1 MASAVTSTRPTIF
14 PSLHADFLLNTST
27 TSQPHCSH
35 VQPQRRGDGPP
46 EPSESGPAAFRMHLL
61 QAAVSIF
68 FFSFPRHILARSVAK
83 LTVLHQS
90 RESPTRKSHAFFFF
104 FFFLTHGSSYGS
116 VRRFLRLLASHF
128 KTIAFGELWQQHP
141 PATCVDQ
148 LPVSVYA

>member
-46 EPSESGPAAFRMHLL
+46 EPSKSGPAAFRMHLL
-61 QAAVSIF
+61 QAAVSIFF

-104 FFFLTHGSSYGS
+104 FFSHMAVHTEVCGGFCVCSLPILKQLHLANFGNNI
-116 VRRFLRLLASHF
+116 LL
-128 KTIAFGELWQQHP
+128 P
-141 PATCVDQ
+141 PV
-148 LPVSVYA
+148 